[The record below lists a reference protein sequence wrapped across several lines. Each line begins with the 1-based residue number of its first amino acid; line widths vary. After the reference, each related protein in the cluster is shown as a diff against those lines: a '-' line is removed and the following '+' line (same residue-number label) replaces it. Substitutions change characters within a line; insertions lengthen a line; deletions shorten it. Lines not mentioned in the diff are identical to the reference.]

1 MHLLERVIEKPHA
14 CSYLPGERASL
25 EVEVLLDVSPLEMQ
39 TLLEH
44 GWRRFG
50 PMYFRPACSP
60 CGECIGLRVPVD
72 RFTPSKTQ
80 RRVARG
86 AKRLRRQVA
95 VPSVDDARLDLYARW
110 HVGREEV
117 RGWDENPQPR
127 ERYTLEFAFP
137 HPCAREATFYDDSPE
152 GGGRLVGVGLF
163 DETPDALSATFF
175 FHHPDYARS
184 SLGVA
189 NVLALVDDAR
199 ASGKRHLYLGFRV
212 SGCASLRY
220 KATYRPHE
228 LLVGRPGRDER
239 PAWQPAQTGVTASTS
254 RRA

>member
-1 MHLLERVIEKPHA
+1 MHLLERVVEKPHP
-14 CSYLPGERASL
+14 CSYLAGERASL
-25 EVEVLLDVSPLEMQ
+25 EVEVLLDVSPAEMQ
-39 TLLEH
+39 GLLEH

-50 PMYFRPACSP
+50 PMYFRPGCAACT
-60 CGECIGLRVPVD
+60 ECVGLRIVVD
-72 RFTPSKTQ
+72 RFEPSKTQ

-86 AKRLRRQVA
+86 MRRFRREVG
-95 VPSVDDARLDLYARW
+95 VPVVDDARLDLYSRW
-110 HVGREEV
+110 HEEREEA
-117 RGWDENPQPR
+117 RGWDANPQPR

-137 HPCAREATFYDDSPE
+137 HPCAREAAFYDDSPE
-152 GGGRLVGVGLF
+152 GKGRLVGLGLF

-189 NVLALVDDAR
+189 NVLSLVEHAR
-199 ASGKRHLYLGFRV
+199 ASQRPHVYLGFRV
-212 SGCASLRY
+212 EGCASLRY

-228 LLVGRPGRDER
+228 LLVGRPSKTDR
-239 PAWQPAQTGVTASTS
+239 PTWQQAVTASTS